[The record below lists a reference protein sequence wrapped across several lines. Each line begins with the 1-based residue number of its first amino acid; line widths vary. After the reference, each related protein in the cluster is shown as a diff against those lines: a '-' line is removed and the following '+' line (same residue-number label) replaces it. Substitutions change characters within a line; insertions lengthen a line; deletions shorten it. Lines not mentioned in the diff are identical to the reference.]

1 MDRRTGWFAL
11 TVVLAGLGLAAA
23 GARVLWASDQDSR
36 GDHASHAGIAS
47 RARIL
52 ITEPVDGRHWTRL
65 RGNTRREANER
76 NDRGRVADD
85 FKMEHMLLQLKRP
98 PELEEEF
105 EQYIDSLTDKTSPN
119 FHHWLSPD
127 EQGQQYGLAQE
138 DIDAVTDWLESYGFT
153 VGYVYPNHQVID
165 FSGTAKQIR
174 EAFHTEIHHLHV
186 HGEPHFANMSDPEI
200 PTELTPAVMGVVQM
214 HNFKPHANL
223 EPRTQYR
230 VTSGSGTAYNVVVPA
245 DLQTIYNIS
254 PLYRQGLYGQGQTIV
269 VVEDA
274 LPYSNDPTTFQS
286 TFGLVQYGG
295 SWSNTHPNAGN
306 NCTAPTSPNPDE
318 GEANIDVDAVLAVA
332 PGATV
337 QAASC
342 DDGTPV
348 STFGGLLAL
357 ENLVAAGSPPA
368 VVSISYGECEAGIGQ
383 AGNAAF
389 LSAYQSAAAAG
400 VSVFVSSGDQL
411 SSSCSNGYNYGYYGI
426 GVSGW
431 GSTPY
436 NVSVGG
442 TDFEDTYNA
451 KDAIVP
457 LPTSTYWNSGNT
469 TTDGNAKSYVPEI
482 PWNDSCASWL
492 LSSYNGYTNT
502 YGSTGFCNST
512 VGRANYVTIGGA
524 SGGPSGCAN
533 GASTSGYVS
542 AGCAGYAKPSW
553 QSGIFGNPA
562 DGVRDMP
569 DVAMFAAN
577 GVWGHFFVICW
588 SDTANYAAD
597 GATSCNLPPNPVG
610 STPTWS
616 GFGGTSVA
624 APLMAGIQA
633 LVNQKWAAREGNPN
647 PIYYQIANAE
657 FGSSGESACYAINQP
672 ARAGLASACAF
683 NDITEGDINVVC
695 RQNGGSHPCY
705 LPTGTNGVLSTEPA
719 ASVSVITGGSGYTSA
734 PTCTLGAPATSS
746 AYLSPAG
753 ATLYAGGTQAG
764 TCTAT
769 INAGSKATAGTI
781 VVSGTVATDW
791 AGATVTVGATTYKLV
806 TGTPTA
812 VNQVE
817 LYTASGNTATN
828 ETNTAKN
835 LEAVL
840 NATAAQCASATCV
853 FGGADGQCQRNGNR
867 GDEHRD
873 ADGEDYGSGRQLCI
887 DGRQQSVQR
896 PRSDDY
902 DDRRGAGLRVL
913 DCVCGFG
920 RGLCGRLRLHA
931 GGRQRIGRHLRG
943 GGEYRGRS
951 RWICSSL
958 LRNAGMGFCNG
969 AWQRERVQP
978 GVQYRLVRDDER
990 AKLLA

>member
-1 MDRRTGWFAL
+1 MSRRTGWFAL
-11 TVVLAGLGLAAA
+11 TLVFAGPGLAAA
-23 GARVLWASDQDSR
+23 GARSLWAAEQDSR
-36 GDHASHAGIAS
+36 SGAAPGAETAS

-52 ITEPVDGRHWTRL
+52 ITEPVDERHWKRL
-65 RGNTRREANER
+65 RGNTRREANAE

-85 FKMEHMLLQLKRP
+85 FKLEHMLLQLKRP

-119 FHHWLSPD
+119 FHHWLTPD
-127 EQGQQYGLAQE
+127 EQGQKYGLAQD
-138 DIDAVTDWLESYGFT
+138 DINTVTDWLESHGFT
-153 VGYVYPNHQVID
+153 VGFVYPNHQVID
-165 FSGTAKQIR
+165 FTGTAQQIR
-174 EAFHTEIHHLHV
+174 EAFHTEIHHLRV
-186 HGEPHFANMSDPEI
+186 HGKHHFANMSDPEI
-200 PTELTPAVMGVVQM
+200 PVELAEAVMGVVSM
-214 HNFKPHANL
+214 HDFKPHTNL
-223 EPRTQYR
+223 EPRTQFQ
-230 VTSGSGTAYNVVVPA
+230 VKNGSGTAYNVVVPA

-254 PLYRQGLYGQGQTIV
+254 PLYRQGFYGQGQTIV

-274 LPYSNDPTTFQS
+274 LPYGTDPTTFQT
-286 TFGLVQYGG
+286 TFGLNLYGG

-318 GEANIDVDAVLAVA
+318 SEANIDVDAVLAVA

-342 DDGTPV
+342 DDGTPI

-383 AGNAAF
+383 AANAAF

-411 SSSCSNGYNYGYYGI
+411 SSSCSNGNNYGYFGI

-451 KDAIVP
+451 KQASI
-457 LPTSTYWNSGNT
+457 PTTTYWNSSNT

-492 LSSYNGYTNT
+492 LSNYNGYATT
-502 YGSTGFCNST
+502 YGTAGFCNST
-512 VGRANYVTIGGA
+512 TGKSNYVTIGGA

-533 GASTSGYVS
+533 GASVNGYVS
-542 AGCAGYAKPSW
+542 AGCTGYAKPSW
-553 QSGIFGNPA
+553 QSGVFGNPA

-588 SDTANYAAD
+588 SDTANYSAD
-597 GATSCNLPPNPVG
+597 GAAPCTNPPNPVAT
-610 STPTWS
+610 SPTWS

-624 APLMAGIQA
+624 APLLAGIQA

-647 PIYYQIANAE
+647 PIYYQIAKAE
-657 FGSSGESACYAINQP
+657 FGSSGESSCYAINQP
-672 ARAGLASACAF
+672 PRAGLASSCAF
-683 NDITEGDINVVC
+683 NDITQGDINVVC
-695 RQNGGSHPCY
+695 RQNLTNHPCY
-705 LPTGTNGVLSTEPA
+705 IPSSTNGVLSTEPA
-719 ASVSVITGGSGYTSA
+719 ATVSVITGGSGYTSA
-734 PTCTLGAPATSS
+734 PTCALGVPATSTT
-746 AYLSPAG
+746 YLSPTG
-753 ATLYAGGTQAG
+753 ATLYAGGTQAAS
-764 TCTAT
+764 CTASF
-769 INAGSKATAGTI
+769 NAGSTASAATI
-781 VVSGTVATDW
+781 VITGTVANNW
-791 AGATVTVGATTYKLV
+791 AGATVTVGSTTYKLV

-817 LYTASGNTATN
+817 LNTTSG
-828 ETNTAKN
+828 TNTAKN

-840 NATAAQCASATCV
+840 NATATQCAVAGCVPAGQTANASATATETTNTV
-853 FGGADGQCQRNGNR
+853 NLAAKTTGAAGNFALSAANNQFSDIVPTITTI
-867 GDEHRD
+867 G
-873 ADGEDYGSGRQLCI
+873 AGPGYVTSIAFAGSG
-887 DGRQQSVQR
+887 
-896 PRSDDY
+896 
-902 DDRRGAGLRVL
+902 AGY
-913 DCVCGFG
+913 
-920 RGLCGRLRLHA
+920 A
-931 GGRQRIGRHLRG
+931 GGSGCTLTG
-943 GGEYRGRS
+943 GGGS
-951 RWICSSL
+951 
-958 LRNAGMGFCNG
+958 G
-969 AWQRERVQP
+969 ATCAAEVNTGTAP
-978 GVQYRLVRDDER
+978 GVYAPAFYATPGWDFATGLGSVNAYNLVYNT
-990 AKLLA
+990 AW